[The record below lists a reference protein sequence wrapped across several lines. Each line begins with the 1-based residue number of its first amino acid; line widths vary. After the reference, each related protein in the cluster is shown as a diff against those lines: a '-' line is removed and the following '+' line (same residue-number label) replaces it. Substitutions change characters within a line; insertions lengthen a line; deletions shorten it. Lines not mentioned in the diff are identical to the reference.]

1 MNRWLPIIGAACA
14 MAWSSASGAAPTAEE
29 AKEQVLRVDREWA
42 NAEINRDADALR
54 HILDEKFI
62 AVYGS
67 GKVVDKDTFIKDV
80 IGDGTD
86 RILSQDLGDVTVRVR
101 GNTAVVVETD
111 TIRGADHGQPYVE
124 ATRLITTYVNRNGN
138 WVALAERFGR
148 ATDLKADE
156 AAIRQT
162 DAEWVEAAKSKNVD
176 AWLAFYTEDAVVLPP
191 NEEVANGRESA
202 RKSVAELLA
211 LSALSISWKPTK
223 VIVGRS
229 GDIAYLIG
237 AYSLSFKDAGGKP
250 LTDHG
255 KLLEI
260 WEKQSDGTWKCS
272 ADTWNSDLPPASQS
286 T

>member
-1 MNRWLPIIGAACA
+1 MTRWLLGIGAACSI
-14 MAWSSASGAAPTAEE
+14 AWSCASSAVPSAEE

-42 NAEINRDADALR
+42 NAEINRDADALGR
-54 HILDEKFI
+54 ILDGNFI

-67 GKVVDKDTFIKDV
+67 GKVVDKETFIKDV

-86 RILSQDLGDVTVRVR
+86 RILSQDLSDVTVRVR

-111 TIRGADHGQPYVE
+111 TIRGSERGQPYIE
-124 ATRLITTYVNRNGN
+124 ATRLTTTYVKRNGS

-148 ATDLKADE
+148 ATDLKSEE
-156 AAIRQT
+156 AAIRQA
-162 DAEWVEAAKSKNVD
+162 DAEWVEAAKSKKVD
-176 AWLAFYTEDAVVLPP
+176 AWLAFYTDDAVVLPP
-191 NEEVANGRESA
+191 NEEVAMGRESA

-211 LSALSISWKPTK
+211 LPGLAISWKPTK
-223 VIVGRS
+223 VIVARS

-237 AYSLSFKDAGGKP
+237 AYSLSFRDSGGRP

-260 WEKQSDGTWKCS
+260 WERQSDGTWKCS
-272 ADTWNSDLPPASQS
+272 ADTWNSDLPPSPRP

>member
-1 MNRWLPIIGAACA
+1 MDRWLLAMSAVCA
-14 MAWSSASGAAPTAEE
+14 MAWSCANGAAPTAEQ
-29 AKEQVLRVDREWA
+29 ARQQVLHVDREWV

-54 HILDEKFI
+54 HILDENFI

-67 GKVVDKDTFIKDV
+67 GKAVDKDTFIKDV

-86 RILSQDLGDVTVRVR
+86 RILSQDLSDVTVRVR

-124 ATRLITTYVNRNGN
+124 ATRLITTYVKRSGN

-148 ATDLKADE
+148 ATDLKSDE

-162 DAEWVEAAKSKNVD
+162 DAEWVEAAQSKKVD
-176 AWLAFYTEDAVVLPP
+176 AWLAFYTDDAVVLPP
-191 NEEVANGRESA
+191 NDEVAKGRESA
-202 RKSVAELLA
+202 RKSVAGLLA
-211 LSALSISWKPTK
+211 LPGLSISWKPTK
-223 VIVGRS
+223 VIVARS

-237 AYSLSFKDAGGKP
+237 AYSLSFQDAGGQP
-250 LTDHG
+250 LADHG

-272 ADTWNSDLPPASQS
+272 ADTWNSDLPPAQS

>member
-1 MNRWLPIIGAACA
+1 
-14 MAWSSASGAAPTAEE
+14 MAWPYAAGAAPSAED
-29 AKEQVLRVDREWA
+29 AKQQVLRVDREWA
-42 NAEINRDADALR
+42 NAEIQRDAGALGQ
-54 HILDEKFI
+54 ILDEKFI

-86 RILSQDLGDVTVRVR
+86 RILSQDLSDVTVRVR
-101 GNTAVVVETD
+101 GDTAVVVETD
-111 TIRGADHGQPYVE
+111 TIRGAERGQPYVE
-124 ATRLITTYVNRNGN
+124 ATRLITTYVKRNGR
-138 WVALAERFGR
+138 WLALAERFGR
-148 ATDLKADE
+148 ATDLKSDE

-162 DAEWVEAAKSKNVD
+162 DAKWVQAAKSKRVD
-176 AWLAFYTEDAVVLPP
+176 AWLAFYTDDAVVLPP
-191 NEEVANGRESA
+191 NDAVANGRESA

-211 LSALSISWKPTK
+211 LPGLSISWKPTK
-223 VIVGRS
+223 VVVGRS

-237 AYSLSFKDAGGKP
+237 TYSLSFKDAGGKP
-250 LTDHG
+250 LTDQG

-272 ADTWNSDLPPASQS
+272 ADTWNSDLPPAQQS

>member
-1 MNRWLPIIGAACA
+1 MNRWRLGISAACA
-14 MAWSSASGAAPTAEE
+14 IAWSYTSSAAPSAEE
-29 AKEQVLRVDREWA
+29 AKEQVLRLDREWA
-42 NAEINRDADALR
+42 NAEIKRDAGALR
-54 HILDEKFI
+54 HLLDENFI

-67 GKVVDKDTFIKDV
+67 GKVVDKATFIKDV

-86 RILSQDLGDVTVRVR
+86 RILSQDLSDVTVRVR

-111 TIRGADHGQPYVE
+111 TIRGTENGQPYVD
-124 ATRLITTYVNRNGN
+124 ATRLITTYVKRNGH

-148 ATDLKADE
+148 ATDLKSDE
-156 AAIRQT
+156 AAIRQA
-162 DAEWVEAAKSKNVD
+162 DAEWVEAAKSKKVD
-176 AWLAFYTEDAVVLPP
+176 AWLAFYTDDAVVLPP
-191 NEEVANGRESA
+191 NDEVAKGRESA

-211 LSALSISWKPTK
+211 LPELSITWKPTK
-223 VIVGRS
+223 VIVARS

-250 LTDHG
+250 LTDQG

-272 ADTWNSDLPPASQS
+272 ADTWNSDLPSAPQS

>member
-1 MNRWLPIIGAACA
+1 MNGWLLGMSAACA
-14 MAWSSASGAAPTAEE
+14 LAWPCAGGAALSAED
-29 AKEQVLRVDREWA
+29 AKEQVLRVDRDWA
-42 NAEINRDADALR
+42 NAEIQRDAGALGR
-54 HILDEKFI
+54 ILDEKFI

-67 GKVVDKDTFIKDV
+67 GKVVDKETFIKDV

-86 RILSQDLGDVTVRVR
+86 RILSQDLSDVTVRVQ

-111 TIRGADHGQPYVE
+111 TIRGADRGQPYVE
-124 ATRLITTYVNRNGN
+124 ATRLITTYVKRDGN

-148 ATDLKADE
+148 ATDLKSDE

-162 DAEWVEAAKSKNVD
+162 DAEWVKAAKSKKVD
-176 AWLAFYTEDAVVLPP
+176 AWLAFYTDDAVVLPP
-191 NEEVANGRESA
+191 NEEVAKGRESA

-211 LSALSISWKPTK
+211 LPGLSISWKPTK
-223 VIVGRS
+223 VVVGRS

-237 AYSLSFKDAGGKP
+237 AYSLSFKNTGGKP

-260 WEKQSDGTWKCS
+260 WEKQSDGTWRCS
-272 ADTWNSDLPPASQS
+272 ADTWNSDLPPAS
-286 T
+286 